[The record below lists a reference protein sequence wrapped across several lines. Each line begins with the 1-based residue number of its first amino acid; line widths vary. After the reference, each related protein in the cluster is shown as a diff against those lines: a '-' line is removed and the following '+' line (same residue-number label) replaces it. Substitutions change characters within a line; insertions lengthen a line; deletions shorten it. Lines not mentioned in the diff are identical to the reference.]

1 MLQKLK
7 VLGMKIIWIEGKI
20 MNFFLNL
27 KTSVKLI
34 TAFVLLSIVLGAVG
48 LYGLTNL
55 NKSNEQLQFMFD
67 ERVVPI
73 SKLGNVETLYQR
85 IRVNI
90 RDMVFVGETSSQ
102 KKEFED
108 AIITIKE
115 DMDNELK
122 EVEANTIML
131 ESEQAVFDKLYLALE
146 DYHSILDQ
154 AKVLA
159 YADDQEGYLRLAP
172 EFKESGDTVQGIIH
186 DLIELNIELAEKSN
200 EESNAQFKQAKTTT
214 ITVVLV
220 AMVLSIVVGY
230 LIALMISRP
239 LTKIV
244 ALVGQVASGDLTKT
258 TNIDTKDEVGHLAK
272 SMNVMVESLRK
283 LMQDVTNT
291 SQQVAASSEELTASA
306 EQTSRATEEITSA
319 IQTIAEGSE
328 LSTASLE
335 ESASGL
341 EEVTI
346 GIQNIADSS
355 NAIAEASSHATEQ
368 AKMGG
373 EFVGKTAQQIHAIH
387 RSVND
392 SGEAIRSLDTRS
404 QEIGEITKVITEIAN
419 QTNLLALNAAIEA
432 ARAGEHGKGFAVV
445 ADEVRKLAEQSQQSS
460 TQISMLIN
468 EIQVDMAR
476 SNDSINQVKSDVQEG
491 LTIVNKTEDSFKLIL
506 DSLDK
511 VGMQIDDMAATAEQM
526 SASAQEV
533 SANVTSS
540 TSMSRDASE
549 NSQSVAAA
557 TEEQLASME
566 EISSASNNL
575 SEMAMNLQE
584 LVSKFRL

>member
-1 MLQKLK
+1 
-7 VLGMKIIWIEGKI
+7 MKIIWREGKI

-115 DMDNELK
+115 DMENELK

-146 DYHSILDQ
+146 NYYSILDQ
-154 AKVLA
+154 AKVFA
-159 YADDQEGYLRLAP
+159 YADDQEGYLRIAP
-172 EFKESGDTVQGIIH
+172 DFKESGDTVQGIIH
-186 DLIELNIELAEKSN
+186 DLIKLNIELAEKSK
-200 EESNAQFKQAKTTT
+200 EESNAQFNQAKTTT
-214 ITVVLV
+214 ITVILV

-244 ALVGQVASGDLTKT
+244 ALVEQVASGDLTKT
-258 TNIDTKDEVGHLAK
+258 TNIHTKDEVGHLAK

-549 NSQSVAAA
+549 NSQTVAAA

>member
-1 MLQKLK
+1 M
-7 VLGMKIIWIEGKI
+7 
-20 MNFFLNL
+20 
-27 KTSVKLI
+27 I

-48 LYGLTNL
+48 LYGLANL

-90 RDMVFVGETSSQ
+90 RDMVFVGETASQ
-102 KKEFED
+102 KNEFENV
-108 AIITIKE
+108 ISTIKE
-115 DMDNELK
+115 EIDTELK
-122 EVEANTIML
+122 DVETNTIML
-131 ESEQAVFDKLYLALE
+131 ESEQAIFDELYLALE
-146 DYHSILDQ
+146 DYYSILDK
-154 AKVLA
+154 AKVFA
-159 YADDQEGYLRLAP
+159 YANDQEGYLRLVP
-172 EFKESGDTVQGIIH
+172 EFKESGDTVQGIIK
-186 DLIELNIELAEKSN
+186 DLIKVNIELAEKSN
-200 EESNAQFKQAKTTT
+200 KEANAQFNQAKTTT

-220 AMVLSIVVGY
+220 AMVLSVLIGY
-230 LIALMISRP
+230 LIALLISRP

-244 ALVGQVASGDLTKT
+244 ALVEHVASGDLTKT
-258 TNIDTKDEVGHLAK
+258 TDINTKDEVGNLAK
-272 SMNVMVESLRK
+272 SINVMVVNLRQ
-283 LMQDVTNT
+283 LMQDVNNT

-319 IQTIAEGSE
+319 IQSIAEGSE

-341 EEVTI
+341 EEVTL

-355 NAIAEASSHATEQ
+355 NAIAEASSHASEQ

-387 RSVND
+387 RSVGD
-392 SGEAIRSLDTRS
+392 SEEAIRSLDTRS
-404 QEIGEITKVITEIAN
+404 KEIGEITKVITEIAN

-445 ADEVRKLAEQSQQSS
+445 ADEVRKLAEQSQLSS
-460 TQISMLIN
+460 TQISTLIN
-468 EIQVDMAR
+468 EIQSDMAR

-491 LTIVNKTEDSFKLIL
+491 LTIVNKTEDSFILIL

-533 SANVTSS
+533 SANVTNS
-540 TSMSRDASE
+540 TSMSKDAAV

-575 SEMAMNLQE
+575 SEMALNLQE
-584 LVSKFRL
+584 LVSKFKL